1 MISDLVHHSWIPLM
15 EEEFKKEYLQK
26 LATWLAYIRQ
36 SGSKVVYPD
45 SQDVFRALKLCPFD
59 NTKVIILGQEP
70 YYQGNADGLAFS
82 YKDGFRA
89 GQGMQAL
96 DVIFAEIERDCYDG
110 FNVNMDYQLDYL
122 AKQGVLLLNAVL
134 TVFRGQV
141 GSHKDIG
148 WQKLTTKIIQSLIL
162 VPEPKVFMLWGNDAK
177 HVYEVAMRTMPHLNF
192 PTDQNLVLTAYHPA
206 YDLHKRDS
214 LGRIVLKY
222 PDGFSGCAHFS
233 QANRFLLQNNRMAI
247 DWFPMEMNL
256 GIPVLSDQSPF

>member
-1 MISDLVHHSWIPLM
+1 MIGDLVHSSWIPLM

-26 LATWLAYIRQ
+26 LAAWLAHIRQ
-36 SGSKVVYPD
+36 SKIVYPD
-45 SQDVFRALKLCPFD
+45 SQDVFRSLKLCPYTD
-59 NTKVIILGQEP
+59 TKVIILGQEP

-89 GQGMQAL
+89 GKGMQAL
-96 DVIFAEIERDCYDG
+96 DVIFAEIERDCYNG

-148 WQKLTTKIIQSLIL
+148 WQKLTVRILKSLML
-162 VPEPKVFMLWGNDAK
+162 DRSPKVFMLWGTAADNIFLEAIRNIPYPLD
-177 HVYEVAMRTMPHLNF
+177 HL
-192 PTDQNLVLTAYHPA
+192 LLKAHHPA
-206 YDLHKRDS
+206 YDLHKRDNI
-214 LGRIVLKY
+214 GRLVLKY

-233 QANRFLLQNNRMAI
+233 QANRFLLQHNRSAI
-247 DWFPMEMNL
+247 DWFPVEKNTE
-256 GIPVLSDQSPF
+256 IPALSDQLPF

>member
-1 MISDLVHHSWIPLM
+1 MISDLVHSSWVPLM

-45 SQDVFRALKLCPFD
+45 SQDVFRALKLCPYTD
-59 NTKVIILGQEP
+59 TKVIILGQEP

-96 DVIFAEIERDCYDG
+96 DVIFAEIERDCYNG

-122 AKQGVLLLNAVL
+122 AKQGVLLLNSVL

-148 WQKLTTKIIQSLIL
+148 WQKLTQRIIGSLVLNQS
-162 VPEPKVFMLWGNDAK
+162 PKVFMLWGNDAQK
-177 HVYEVAMRTMPHLNF
+177 TFGDAVKSTGHSFAPHL
-192 PTDQNLVLTAYHPA
+192 VLPAYHPA

-222 PDGFSGCAHFS
+222 PDGFTGCAHFS
-233 QANRFLLQNNRMAI
+233 QANRFLLQHNRSAI
-247 DWFPMEMNL
+247 DWFPVEKNE
-256 GIPVLSDQSPF
+256 GIPVLSDQLPF

>member
-1 MISDLVHHSWIPLM
+1 M

-26 LATWLAYIRQ
+26 LAAWLNHIRQ
-36 SGSKVVYPD
+36 SKVVYPD
-45 SQDVFRALKLCPFD
+45 SQDVFRSLKLCPLTD
-59 NTKVIILGQEP
+59 TKVIILGQEP

-110 FNVNMDYQLDYL
+110 FQVNMDYQLDYL

-148 WQKLTTKIIQSLIL
+148 WQNLTTRIIQSLIINQN
-162 VPEPKVFMLWGNDAK
+162 PKVFMLWGNEAK
-177 HVYEVAMRTMPHLNF
+177 LTYHKAYANAGYYIRDH
-192 PTDQNLVLTAYHPA
+192 NLVLEAYHPA

-214 LGRIVLKY
+214 LGRLVLKY
-222 PDGFSGCAHFS
+222 PDGFSGCGHFS

-247 DWFPMEMNL
+247 DWFPVEMNL
-256 GIPVLSDQSPF
+256 SIPVLSDQSPF